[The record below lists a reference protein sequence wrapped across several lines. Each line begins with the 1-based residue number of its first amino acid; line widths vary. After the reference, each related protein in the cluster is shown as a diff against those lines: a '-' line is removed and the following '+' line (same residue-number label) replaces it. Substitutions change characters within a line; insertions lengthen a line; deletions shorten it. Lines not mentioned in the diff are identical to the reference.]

1 MRVKLTVAYDGTNY
15 HGYQSQTNGVAVQD
29 VLEDAIEHLF
39 GERIRTMGASRTD
52 AGVHALGN
60 VACFDVES
68 RIDPTISP
76 EISGYRKDLR
86 VPRDQPEISGSAD
99 QKYRDALLL
108 PARCGQDE
116 CSRGDACR

>member
-15 HGYQSQTNGVAVQD
+15 HGYQSQVNGAAVQD

-68 RIDPTISP
+68 RIDPTNCICT
-76 EISGYRKDLR
+76 ERETARGYTDH
-86 VPRDQPEISGSAD
+86 GFM
-99 QKYRDALLL
+99 
-108 PARCGQDE
+108 
-116 CSRGDACR
+116 